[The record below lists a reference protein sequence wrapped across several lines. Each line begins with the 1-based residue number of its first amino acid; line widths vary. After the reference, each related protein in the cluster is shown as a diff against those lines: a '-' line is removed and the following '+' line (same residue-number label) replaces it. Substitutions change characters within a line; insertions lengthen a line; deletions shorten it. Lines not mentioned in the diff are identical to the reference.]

1 MRSPKSKPS
10 LWASFEI
17 GQSEAPAEGL
27 YGQRLLRVNRQ
38 SEMVEHD
45 FPSKSLAVACRPL
58 GKEGLMPAAT
68 AV

>member
-1 MRSPKSKPS
+1 MRSPESKPS

-27 YGQRLLRVNRQ
+27 YGQRLLRINRQ

-45 FPSKSLAVACRPL
+45 FPSKSLAVDHLEMR
-58 GKEGLMPAAT
+58 
-68 AV
+68 V